1 MRKFGVLCL
10 VAAVLLMGCSY
21 PRTGD
26 EESMKTY
33 ESYID
38 TVISNQGI
46 ESTMIPFD
54 YDFHVYKMEDDT
66 YEYEIAIFDPSVA
79 MYNITAIA
87 VNPELDSNTNVHP
100 CLGILGADAQESFH
114 MVPYQSNPQ
123 KGFYRGFVLE
133 GISTESQFTLQVM
146 VCWKDSALLKEQ
158 RVFFNVHFALEAD
171 DTAVGEKETR
181 VRSEE

>member
-1 MRKFGVLCL
+1 
-10 VAAVLLMGCSY
+10 
-21 PRTGD
+21 
-26 EESMKTY
+26 
-33 ESYID
+33 
-38 TVISNQGI
+38 
-46 ESTMIPFD
+46 
-54 YDFHVYKMEDDT
+54 
-66 YEYEIAIFDPSVA
+66 
-79 MYNITAIA
+79 
-87 VNPELDSNTNVHP
+87 
-100 CLGILGADAQESFH
+100 